1 MPKCVSS
8 GVGQD
13 SANGF
18 TRCVWLP
25 PYNEAKIALDKY
37 ISNITFF
44 HHVIHTPSLWAVMKE
59 IYTDMNEQR
68 QPNASHV
75 ALLLSIIASTTYSWT
90 AIDCNG
96 SLFQKNSEASR
107 QTPLWIKTT
116 EDVLDYCHRTT
127 CPSLETVQSTIIT
140 SFLVCNLEGLAQRFR
155 FLHSSAVMMAR
166 ELNLHRTDE
175 QRTPEILEPVQVETI
190 KYEIGRRVWW
200 YLVAT
205 DW

>member
-96 SLFQKNSEASR
+96 SLFQKIQKPVDKHLFGSR
-107 QTPLWIKTT
+107 QPKTFLT
-116 EDVLDYCHRTT
+116 IVTVPRVRHWR
-127 CPSLETVQSTIIT
+127 PSSQLS
-140 SFLVCNLEGLAQRFR
+140 LPR
-155 FLHSSAVMMAR
+155 FLFAISKV
-166 ELNLHRTDE
+166 LHRGSGSC
-175 QRTPEILEPVQVETI
+175 TPQL
-190 KYEIGRRVWW
+190 
-200 YLVAT
+200 L
-205 DW
+205 